1 MMNLDN
7 GRVVAPRVIAIGDKS
22 ITIPYGYIAVACH
35 RRAYT
40 IQPGDML
47 AVLRGD
53 GYVWEHPVSG
63 VGSVAFPDSVII
75 TPLQFEFDD
84 QSIVTLHGYFRWCA
98 NNLGFGELY
107 FHHDN
112 GRIKIDVETLHRDTV
127 RKMLHDFVDHVMDNA
142 ELDD

>member
-1 MMNLDN
+1 MMNLDS
-7 GRVVAPRVIAIGDKS
+7 GRVVAPRTIAIGDKS

-63 VGSVAFPDSVII
+63 VGSVAFPDSVNI
-75 TPLQFEFDD
+75 TPVQFEFDD
-84 QSIVTLHGYFRWCA
+84 RSIVMLHGYFRWCT
-98 NNLGFGELY
+98 NNLRFGELS
-107 FHHDN
+107 FHHEN
-112 GRIKIDVETLHRDTV
+112 GRIKIDAETLHRDTV